1 MIRRPPRSTRTDTLF
16 PYTTLFRSARDT
28 IAFTVIFI
36 VAHVD
41 AAGNIL
47 LPRTEHA
54 VENRH
59 AVELDALARGDRV
72 SVGAVDQYADLADTR
87 LPAVRQDARNFGR
100 RFLRDVAIGV
110 LDRKGDQ
117 PPFRIERQARAEI
130 DRPRDPALD
139 HLGGLVFVCVDA
151 AQKLGR
157 DVLPAEAARAVRAER
172 VAAVEFGAHLTE
184 TAHEDRQSV
193 V

>member
-1 MIRRPPRSTRTDTLF
+1 M
-16 PYTTLFRSARDT
+16 
-28 IAFTVIFI
+28 
-36 VAHVD
+36 
-41 AAGNIL
+41 
-47 LPRTEHA
+47 
-54 VENRH
+54 
-59 AVELDALARGDRV
+59 
-72 SVGAVDQYADLADTR
+72 
-87 LPAVRQDARNFGR
+87 
-100 RFLRDVAIGV
+100 GV

-117 PPFRIERQARAEI
+117 PPLRIERQARAEI

-184 TAHEDRQSV
+184 RSEEHTSELQSLMRISYAV
-193 V
+193 FCLKKTTKTHYQLHSILN

>member
-1 MIRRPPRSTRTDTLF
+1 MRISDWSSDVCSSDL
-16 PYTTLFRSARDT
+16 
-28 IAFTVIFI
+28 
-36 VAHVD
+36 
-41 AAGNIL
+41 
-47 LPRTEHA
+47 
-54 VENRH
+54 
-59 AVELDALARGDRV
+59 
-72 SVGAVDQYADLADTR
+72 YADLADTR
-87 LPAVRQDARNFGR
+87 LPAVRQDARKFGR

-157 DVLPAEAARAVRAER
+157 DEIGSASCRER
-172 VAAVEFGAHLTE
+172 VCQYV
-184 TAHEDRQSV
+184 
-193 V
+193 